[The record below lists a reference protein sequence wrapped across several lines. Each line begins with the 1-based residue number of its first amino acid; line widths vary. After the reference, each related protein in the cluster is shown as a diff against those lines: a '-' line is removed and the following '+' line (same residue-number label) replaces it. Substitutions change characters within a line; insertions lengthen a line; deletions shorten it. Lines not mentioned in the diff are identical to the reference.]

1 MFYIPASVLA
11 GLMGLVLGPQFLNVI
26 PWSGKIGSYAYML
39 VCVLFGG
46 LFLGKKDKT
55 NVKQI
60 LTKVGDSF
68 CVNMGAEFFCFG
80 IALLVGGA
88 LMKNFVS
95 KCIYRNCPADAIW
108 ILRWT
113 WLCFNDWNGT

>member
-1 MFYIPASVLA
+1 MCIIWRFVP
-11 GLMGLVLGPQFLNVI
+11 
-26 PWSGKIGSYAYML
+26 
-39 VCVLFGG
+39 
-46 LFLGKKDKT
+46 GKKDKT

-88 LMKNFVS
+88 LMK
-95 KCIYRNCPADAIW
+95 
-108 ILRWT
+108 ILFPNVFT
-113 WLCFNDWNGT
+113 EIAPLMPSGFCGGHGYASTIGTALNNSLGREDGVVLGQTFATVGLLVGLFG

>member
-1 MFYIPASVLA
+1 
-11 GLMGLVLGPQFLNVI
+11 
-26 PWSGKIGSYAYML
+26 ML

-88 LMKNFVS
+88 LMKIFVS
-95 KCIYRNCPADAIW
+95 QMYLQKLPC
-108 ILRWT
+108 
-113 WLCFNDWNGT
+113 